1 MVNIIL
7 LFPIKSDFVTHTK
20 PKFYLCVYID
30 FISRGSILS
39 NTVKLSYGPQ
49 TIKLQQNTTHNKL
62 LKVKKSDPRSGV
74 LTKNK
79 YIYSTPL

>member
-39 NTVKLSYGPQ
+39 NKVKLSYGPQ

-62 LKVKKSDPRSGV
+62 LKVKSDPWSGV

-79 YIYSTPL
+79 YIYSTTL

>member
-7 LFPIKSDFVTHTK
+7 LFPIKSDFVTHKK
-20 PKFYLCVYID
+20 PKLYLCLYID
-30 FISRGSILS
+30 FISRGNIL
-39 NTVKLSYGPQ
+39 NNKVYLPYGPQ

-62 LKVKKSDPRSGV
+62 LKVKSDPWSGV

-79 YIYSTPL
+79 YIYSTTL